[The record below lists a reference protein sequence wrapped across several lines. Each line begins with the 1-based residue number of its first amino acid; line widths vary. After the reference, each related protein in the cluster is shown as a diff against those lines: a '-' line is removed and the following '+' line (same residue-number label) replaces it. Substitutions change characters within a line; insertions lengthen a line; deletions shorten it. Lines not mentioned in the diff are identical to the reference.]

1 LKSPGKDSATKVA
14 GADDLTKGVGARVRL
29 LRKARG
35 LTLDQ
40 LVERCGV
47 SIGTLSQLERGLAN
61 PSLAILAQVAH
72 GLGTALPSLL
82 DVPTGASP
90 VVRRGERTRLQLHD
104 GASGDGTTSEGV
116 TYELLTPGV
125 DRLLEVLWV
134 ETEPGHSTEST
145 PFVHAGEEVGIVIQ
159 GVSEVHVG
167 HETYVLHQG
176 DAITYASSIPH
187 WFRNPSRHRNK
198 IVQIITPPTW

>member
-1 LKSPGKDSATKVA
+1 MTPPGKAGATKA
-14 GADDLTKGVGARVRL
+14 PGADDLTRGVGARVRQ

-35 LTLDQ
+35 FTLDQ
-40 LVERCGV
+40 LVERSGV

-82 DVPTGASP
+82 DVPPAASP
-90 VVRRGERTRLQLHD
+90 VVRRSQRTRLQLHD
-104 GASGDGTTSEGV
+104 GASGDGTASEGV
-116 TYELLTPGV
+116 TYELLTPGA

-167 HETYVLHQG
+167 DESYLLRRG
-176 DAITYASSIPH
+176 DAISYASSIPH
-187 WFRNPSRHRNK
+187 WFRN
-198 IVQIITPPTW
+198 